1 MTKLLLCLAAAFA
14 IFSLWAEADDKLQLQ
29 EVQYWIDDHAS
40 ATVSPALEFDVD
52 CNELPPGL
60 HTLFYRVKD
69 SQGKYSSLHAFG
81 FIKPDRIKRGT
92 KVESIHYWWDDSI
105 VDSRSVPYSS
115 EQIIL
120 SNPNLRPGL
129 HTLKYR
135 LLDDVGKY
143 SATFIHSF
151 MKLAPERVA
160 TAVDSIQ
167 YWWDDRAQEASIAL
181 YMNEELMLPTNDLR
195 AGLHSLNYRLK
206 DDAGRWSA
214 SKAHYFYK
222 GEQLDSARIVGYS
235 YWWNDMAEVQK
246 TVTLE
251 EPAASFVL
259 DEDLTVPEE
268 ARTGYAGHYT
278 ATLNLVITDNHGRT
292 QYLSSNVRYTDNDVP
307 STDIDADRYVAS
319 DLVNISWTELSGDEM
334 GDYNVYVS
342 VDNGPFMLWLPDTK
356 LTTAAFRGER
366 GHSYLFTVTGR
377 DSSGNR
383 EAYDETKC
391 VSVAF
396 E

>member
-1 MTKLLLCLAAAFA
+1 
-14 IFSLWAEADDKLQLQ
+14 
-29 EVQYWIDDHAS
+29 
-40 ATVSPALEFDVD
+40 
-52 CNELPPGL
+52 
-60 HTLFYRVKD
+60 
-69 SQGKYSSLHAFG
+69 
-81 FIKPDRIKRGT
+81 
-92 KVESIHYWWDDSI
+92 
-105 VDSRSVPYSS
+105 
-115 EQIIL
+115 
-120 SNPNLRPGL
+120 
-129 HTLKYR
+129 
-135 LLDDVGKY
+135 
-143 SATFIHSF
+143 
-151 MKLAPERVA
+151 
-160 TAVDSIQ
+160 
-167 YWWDDRAQEASIAL
+167 
-181 YMNEELMLPTNDLR
+181 MNEELMLPTNDLR
-195 AGLHSLNYRLK
+195 TGLHSLNYRLK

-222 GEQLDSARIVGYS
+222 GEQLDSARIIGYS

-246 TVTLE
+246 KVALE

-292 QYLSSNVRYTDNDVP
+292 QYLSSNVRYTDNDAP